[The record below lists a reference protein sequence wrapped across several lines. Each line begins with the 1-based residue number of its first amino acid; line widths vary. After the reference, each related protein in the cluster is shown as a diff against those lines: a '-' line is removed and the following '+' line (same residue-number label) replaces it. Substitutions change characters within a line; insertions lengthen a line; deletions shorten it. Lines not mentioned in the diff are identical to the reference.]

1 MLRSSI
7 MSSSDQ
13 ARVTVYLSKDEKK
26 WLQRIASD
34 NLRSMA
40 SEARLMVLA
49 GIKHYK
55 EDHGISNVHNDEIGN
70 SDDNSED

>member
-1 MLRSSI
+1 MA
-7 MSSSDQ
+7 SSDQ
-13 ARVTVYLSKDEKK
+13 TRITVYISKDEKK

-49 GIKHYK
+49 GIKQYK
-55 EDHGISNVHNDEIGN
+55 EDHGINDVHDDEIGD
-70 SDDNSED
+70 SDDNIENQ

>member
-1 MLRSSI
+1 MN

-13 ARVTVYLSKDEKK
+13 TRITVYISKDEKK

-55 EDHGISNVHNDEIGN
+55 EIMESVMSIMMKWVI
-70 SDDNSED
+70 

>member
-1 MLRSSI
+1 MV
-7 MSSSDQ
+7 SSDQ
-13 ARVTVYLSKDEKK
+13 TRITVYLSKDEKK

-49 GIKHYK
+49 GIKQYK
-55 EDHGISNVHNDEIGN
+55 EDHGISDVHDDEIGDSN
-70 SDDNSED
+70 DNTEDQ

>member
-1 MLRSSI
+1 

-13 ARVTVYLSKDEKK
+13 TRITVYLSKDEKR
-26 WLQRIASD
+26 WLQKIASD

-49 GIKHYK
+49 GIKQYK
-55 EDHGISNVHNDEIGN
+55 ENHGISDVHDDEIGDL
-70 SDDNSED
+70 SDNSED

>member
-1 MLRSSI
+1 

-40 SEARLMVLA
+40 SEARLMVLS